1 MTSADGGGKRLFPD
15 DNRARALELISTT
28 ATWTGVLICTY
39 RPAAEAIRSH
49 EAPSARKRPPGQPDI
64 HYALVQAASSTVA
77 RQHNRG

>member
-39 RPAAEAIRSH
+39 RPAGR
-49 EAPSARKRPPGQPDI
+49 
-64 HYALVQAASSTVA
+64 
-77 RQHNRG
+77 